1 MLCVGQ
7 ISFKC
12 RFMRIKSLNSLGF
25 IRSRRGVRYPC
36 FFFAPL
42 NWTMTENPSG
52 VSATVSLS
60 RACCCTAISRSPS
73 KMLLAGLHGVR
84 FMGAL
89 SLDVVMS
96 GTLFLE
102 GPGSALKLALG
113 HFLAIGFVA
122 VQALAGTR
130 QPLYPLGDR
139 AAGRAGMPVR

>member
-1 MLCVGQ
+1 MFCVGQ

-25 IRSRRGVRYPC
+25 IRSRRVVRDPC
-36 FFFAPL
+36 LFFSPFNL
-42 NWTMTENPSG
+42 TMTLNPSV
-52 VSATVSLS
+52 VSGTVILS

-102 GPGSALKLALG
+102 GTGSALKLALG
-113 HFLAIGFVA
+113 HFLAMGFVA
-122 VQALAGTR
+122 VQALAGIR
-130 QPLYPLGDR
+130 QALYPLGDR